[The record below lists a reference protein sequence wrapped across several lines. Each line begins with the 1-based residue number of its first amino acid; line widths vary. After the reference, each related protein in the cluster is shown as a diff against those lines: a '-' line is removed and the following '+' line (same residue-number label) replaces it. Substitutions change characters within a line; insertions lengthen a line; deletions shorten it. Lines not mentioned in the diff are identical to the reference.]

1 MLDQDY
7 KVSVYSSKLGIPLNF
22 VVHTHIVTEH
32 AGQQN
37 RYDVFSPYSLAGVEP
52 YEGIIYKI
60 EKTRFFKKH
69 EIIILPVNIKIA
81 ANNALVTLINFQYQ
95 VYKRQIIL
103 KS

>member
-1 MLDQDY
+1 MLNGCCTRL
-7 KVSVYSSKLGIPLNF
+7 KIIEFFNKEKLN
-22 VVHTHIVTEH
+22 
-32 AGQQN
+32 N
-37 RYDVFSPYSLAGVEP
+37 CKSL
-52 YEGIIYKI
+52 IYKI